1 MVRGQPGPVLTR
13 AGVVGS
19 PVAHSLSP
27 VLHHGAYAALGL
39 DDWSYERAEVPGGTL
54 RRFVEDLGPEWVGLS
69 VTMPGKEEALALAPE
84 ASTAAVAVGAA
95 NTLVRRPGGWYADN
109 TDVDGLRAALVEAGL
124 QGARRA
130 VVLGGGA
137 TARSAFVA
145 LQGLGVRAVEVL
157 VRDRLRPQTAQ
168 LLESLGLDTHVRRL
182 ADGIPLEAAEVV
194 LSTLPGGTP
203 APPVH
208 HGYGD
213 GDAGGPGPVVMDVG
227 YAPWPSPF
235 ADAVAE
241 ATQGRVR
248 VVRGTRML
256 LHQAARQVELMT
268 GREAPT
274 PAMDLALRRALEG
287 RAQR

>member
-1 MVRGQPGPVLTR
+1 MLTR

-27 VLHHGAYAALGL
+27 VLHHAAYAALGL
-39 DDWSYERAEVPGGTL
+39 GDWSYDRTEVPAGGL
-54 RRFVEDLGPEWVGLS
+54 GRFVESLGPEWVGLS
-69 VTMPGKEEALALAPE
+69 VTMPGKEEALALAQ
-84 ASTAAVAVGAA
+84 AAGGSATAVGAA
-95 NTLVRRPGGWYADN
+95 NTLVRRPEGWYADN
-109 TDVDGLRAALVEAGL
+109 TDVDGLRAALLEAGL
-124 QGARRA
+124 EDARRA

-145 LQGLGVRAVEVL
+145 LQGLGVRVVEVL

-182 ADGIPLEAAEVV
+182 ADGIPLDAAEVV

-203 APPVH
+203 APPVR
-208 HGYGD
+208 D
-213 GDAGGPGPVVMDVG
+213 GGAHRPVAMDVG

-287 RAQR
+287 RAPR

>member
-1 MVRGQPGPVLTR
+1 MLTR

-27 VLHHGAYAALGL
+27 VLHHAAYAALGL
-39 DDWSYERAEVPGGTL
+39 DDWSYERAEVPAGGL
-54 RRFVEDLGPEWVGLS
+54 RRFVEGLGPEWVGLS
-69 VTMPGKEEALALAPE
+69 VTMPGKEEALALAAE
-84 ASTAAVAVGAA
+84 ASTAAAAVGAA
-95 NTLVRRPGGWYADN
+95 NTLLRRPGGWYADN
-109 TDVDGLRAALVEAGL
+109 TDVDGLRTALLEAGL
-124 QGARRA
+124 EGAHRA

-137 TARSAFVA
+137 TARSAAVA
-145 LQGLGVRAVEVL
+145 LHGLGVRTVEVL
-157 VRDRLRPQTAQ
+157 VRDRLRPHTAQ
-168 LLESLGLDTHVRRL
+168 LLESLGLDTHVRHL
-182 ADGIPLEAAEVV
+182 ADGIPLDAAEVV

-203 APPVH
+203 APPVR
-208 HGYGD
+208 
-213 GDAGGPGPVVMDVG
+213 PGRGADRPVVMDVG

-235 ADAVAE
+235 AAAVAE

-274 PAMDLALRRALEG
+274 SAMDLALRGELEG